1 MKELEKK
8 EIMEESGT
16 RDMGGSW
23 VPETPQAKLINR
35 LSPFWTLTEIL
46 SNDEMY
52 QKIISSDK
60 GKDII
65 KSLIERCEE
74 NKSVILDLIKE
85 TESHNS

>member
-16 RDMGGSW
+16 RDMDGSW
-23 VPETPQAKLINR
+23 VPETPQAKLRNR